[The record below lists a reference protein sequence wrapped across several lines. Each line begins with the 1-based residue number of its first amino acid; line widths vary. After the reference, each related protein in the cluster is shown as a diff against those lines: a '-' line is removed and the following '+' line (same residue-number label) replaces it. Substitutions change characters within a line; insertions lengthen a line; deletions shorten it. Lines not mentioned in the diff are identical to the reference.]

1 MEKEEKSKVDKDLE
15 LSIEK
20 KFKSLTIRDDFMFC
34 KVMQDASLCKEV
46 LELVLNEEIGDIA
59 QIIPQSTIQ
68 NSSETKGVRLD
79 VLAKNTKNDNF
90 NIEMQLMN
98 KDCIPRRMR
107 YYQASIDIAD
117 LAKNKE
123 YRELPRTIIIFF
135 CLFDPIGKELPVY
148 TFENTCREDKNIILN
163 DGTLKIIINVN
174 SYEKCENKELREL
187 LMYIKDG
194 IVTNDLTRRI
204 DDMVTKVINDNVALQ
219 EYRFVSATIMD
230 AHGEGEK
237 EGIRE
242 GISQGISQGI
252 KEGIKEGI
260 LTTAVKMKK
269 ANFDISTIIDMT
281 GLSKQEIEKL

>member
-1 MEKEEKSKVDKDLE
+1 MTLCFV
-15 LSIEK
+15 
-20 KFKSLTIRDDFMFC
+20 F
-34 KVMQDASLCKEV
+34 VMQNISLCKEV

-68 NSSETKGVRLD
+68 NSSESKGVRLD
-79 VLAKNTKNDNF
+79 VLAKNIKNDNF

-117 LAKNKE
+117 LAKSKE

-135 CLFDPIGKELPVY
+135 CLFDPIGEELPVY
-148 TFENTCREDKNIILN
+148 TFENTCRENKNIILD

-174 SYEKCENKELREL
+174 PYKKCENKELREL
-187 LMYIKDG
+187 LKYIKDG
-194 IVTNDLTRRI
+194 TVTNDLTRRI
-204 DDMVTKVINDNVALQ
+204 DDMVTKVINDSVALQ

-230 AHGEGEK
+230 AHGEGKK

-242 GISQGISQGI
+242 ETIN
-252 KEGIKEGI
+252 
-260 LTTAVKMKK
+260 TAKRMKK
-269 ANFDISTIIDMT
+269 ANCEPSFIMEIT
-281 GLSKQEIEKL
+281 GLSKEEIEKL

>member
-1 MEKEEKSKVDKDLE
+1 
-15 LSIEK
+15 
-20 KFKSLTIRDDFMFC
+20 
-34 KVMQDASLCKEV
+34 
-46 LELVLNEEIGDIA
+46 
-59 QIIPQSTIQ
+59 
-68 NSSETKGVRLD
+68 
-79 VLAKNTKNDNF
+79 
-90 NIEMQLMN
+90 MN

-230 AHGEGEK
+230 AHGEGKK

-242 GISQGISQGI
+242 GISQGIKEGIKEWI

-281 GLSKQEIEKL
+281 GLSKQEIEKLWAVL